1 MLKEGLGKGPY
12 LKEQWYKIQ
21 KSASLLATRLSLLEA
36 LAHNVQ
42 DFALFIKISKNGD
55 FYSKR

>member
-21 KSASLLATRLSLLEA
+21 KSASLLAARLGTFRSFGAERA
-36 LAHNVQ
+36 RVGT
-42 DFALFIKISKNGD
+42 FRGFGS
-55 FYSKR
+55 